1 MDAPAST
8 RIDELPDETQVAE
21 RILADLT
28 APTPEVLQSVSDIG
42 SETQEQGYT
51 KESGVA
57 PYISLLKEHSDH
69 LVIFAASFGLMSQ
82 PFMKLVEKTGILSRF
97 PVHSLSYN
105 AIVSALL
112 VALVW
117 VIQTITKKVIKQ

>member
-1 MDAPAST
+1 MDVPAST

-21 RILADLT
+21 RILADLS
-28 APTPEVLQSVSDIG
+28 APQQEVLQSGSDLG
-42 SETQEQGYT
+42 SETQEQVYT
-51 KESGVA
+51 KETAVA

-97 PVHSLSYN
+97 PAHSLSYN
-105 AIVSALL
+105 AVISALL

-117 VIQTITKKVIKQ
+117 VIQIVIKKTIKQ

>member
-42 SETQEQGYT
+42 SETHEQGYT